1 MRIKLGGATLLLCAF
16 GMVVR
21 QWTGEERR
29 KIRLVQALSQALE
42 RMGGLIRWQ
51 KLPFSRV
58 LQEES
63 RRTPG
68 GEYFQRVKK
77 YMESGMTLQESWRN
91 GFESIPI
98 AEARD
103 LLCRMELSGD
113 ARQVMG
119 ALHLAAEALR
129 SCGDEL
135 AQQQRLKERVFLTA
149 GGCGTMMMII
159 ILI

>member
-1 MRIKLGGATLLLCAF
+1 MSVKLGGAALLLCAF
-16 GMVVR
+16 GLVVR
-21 QWTGEERR
+21 QWIGEERR

-63 RRTPG
+63 GRSPG
-68 GEYFQRVKK
+68 GEYFRKIK
-77 YMESGMTLQESWRN
+77 DFLERGIPLRESWQKT
-91 GFESIPI
+91 FETIPV
-98 AEARD
+98 AEVRD

-113 ARQVMG
+113 AQQMMG
-119 ALHLAAEALR
+119 ELHLAAEALH

-135 AQQQRLKERVFLTA
+135 ARQQRLKERVFLTA